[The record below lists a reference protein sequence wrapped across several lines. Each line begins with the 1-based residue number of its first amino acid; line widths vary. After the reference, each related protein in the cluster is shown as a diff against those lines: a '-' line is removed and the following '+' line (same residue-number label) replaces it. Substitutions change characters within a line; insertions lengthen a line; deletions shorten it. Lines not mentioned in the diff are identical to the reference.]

1 MNKEERVLLG
11 VPTFVAVL
19 FLGLAALMGVA
30 TPTRAAELM
39 ALKDA
44 NAVFSQWIAAYAARD
59 AEKIMSVFD
68 KTLIYSTQGDADQTY
83 AELKKSY
90 QDFFATK
97 SAPSKWKAI
106 AKEIHAQAGM
116 AVVVSIWEQ
125 NQKDDSGHDELVARL
140 RSIDIFRPTKG
151 GWKIVRTINYSEP
164 N

>member
-1 MNKEERVLLG
+1 MKQQEPRPNWSSI
-11 VPTFVAVL
+11 AVL
-19 FLGLAALMGVA
+19 GLLALMAPMSRILAAE
-30 TPTRAAELM
+30 PM

-44 NAVFSQWIAAYAARD
+44 SAVFNQWIAAYAARD
-59 AEKIMSVFD
+59 AEKVMAMYD
-68 KTLIYSTQGDADQTY
+68 KALIYSSQGEADQTY

-125 NQKDDSGHDELVARL
+125 SQKDESGHDELVARL
-140 RSIDIFRPTKG
+140 RSVDIFKPTKA

>member
-1 MNKEERVLLG
+1 MKQQEPR
-11 VPTFVAVL
+11 PDWSSIAVL
-19 FLGLAALMGVA
+19 GLLALLA
-30 TPTRAAELM
+30 PTSGILAAELM

-44 NAVFSQWIAAYAARD
+44 SAVFNQWIAAYAARD
-59 AEKIMSVFD
+59 AEKVMAMYD
-68 KTLIYSTQGDADQTY
+68 KALIYSSQGEADQTY

-125 NQKDDSGHDELVARL
+125 SQKDESGHDELVARL
-140 RSIDIFRPTKG
+140 RSVDIFKPTKA

>member
-1 MNKEERVLLG
+1 MNQQEPR
-11 VPTFVAVL
+11 PYRTAIAI
-19 FLGLAALMGVA
+19 LGLLAVMGLMS
-30 TPTRAAELM
+30 RSMAAEPM

-44 NAVFSQWIAAYAARD
+44 NAVFKQWIAAYTARD
-59 AEKIMSVFD
+59 ADKIMSVFD

-125 NQKDDSGHDELVARL
+125 SQKDDSGHDELVARL
-140 RSIDIFRPTKG
+140 RSIDIFRPTKA

>member
-1 MNKEERVLLG
+1 MKQQEPR
-11 VPTFVAVL
+11 PDWSSIAVL
-19 FLGLAALMGVA
+19 GLLALLAPMSGILAAE
-30 TPTRAAELM
+30 PM

-44 NAVFSQWIAAYAARD
+44 SAVFNQWIAAYAARD
-59 AEKIMSVFD
+59 AEKVMAMYD
-68 KTLIYSTQGDADQTY
+68 KALIYSSQGEADQTY

-125 NQKDDSGHDELVARL
+125 SQKDESGHDELVARL
-140 RSIDIFRPTKG
+140 RSVDIFKPTKA

>member
-1 MNKEERVLLG
+1 MNQQEPRPYSTAFAILSLLTLLG
-11 VPTFVAVL
+11 
-19 FLGLAALMGVA
+19 LMS
-30 TPTRAAELM
+30 RSMAAESM

-44 NAVFSQWIAAYAARD
+44 NAVFKQWIAAYAARD

-90 QDFFATK
+90 QDFFATR

-125 NQKDDSGHDELVARL
+125 SQKDDSGHDELVARL
-140 RSIDIFRPTKG
+140 RSIDIFKPTKA

>member
-1 MNKEERVLLG
+1 MNNKKQGLPG
-11 VPTFVAVL
+11 VPTFVGAL
-19 FLGLAALMGVA
+19 FLGLAALIGIA
-30 TPTRAAELM
+30 SPARAEPM

-44 NAVFSQWIAAYAARD
+44 NALFNQWIAAYAARD
-59 AEKIMSVFD
+59 AEKIMSVYD
-68 KTLIYSTQGDADQTY
+68 KTLLYSTQGEADQTY

-116 AVVVSIWEQ
+116 VVVISIWEQ
-125 NQKDDSGHDELVARL
+125 SQKDDSGHDELVARL
-140 RSIDIFRPTKG
+140 RSVDIFKPTKA

>member
-1 MNKEERVLLG
+1 MNQQKPRPDRSVI
-11 VPTFVAVL
+11 AI
-19 FLGLAALMGVA
+19 FLGLLVLIGPMSRVL
-30 TPTRAAELM
+30 AAETM

-44 NAVFSQWIAAYAARD
+44 SAAFNQWIAAYAAHD
-59 AEKIMSVFD
+59 AEKIMAVFD
-68 KTLIYSTQGDADQTY
+68 KTLIYSSQGEADQTY

-106 AKEIHAQAGM
+106 AKEIHAQAGL

-125 NQKDDSGHDELVARL
+125 SQKDDSGHDELVARL
-140 RSIDIFRPTKG
+140 RSIDIFKPTKA

>member
-1 MNKEERVLLG
+1 MNQQR
-11 VPTFVAVL
+11 PRPYRAAIAI
-19 FLGLAALMGVA
+19 LGLTTSLGIASLV
-30 TPTRAAELM
+30 RAAEPM

-44 NAVFSQWIAAYAARD
+44 NAVFNQWIAAYAARD

-125 NQKDDSGHDELVARL
+125 TQKDDSGHDELVARL
-140 RSIDIFRPTKG
+140 RSIDIFRPTKA

>member
-1 MNKEERVLLG
+1 MNQQEPRPYRTAIAILGLLTLLG
-11 VPTFVAVL
+11 
-19 FLGLAALMGVA
+19 LMS
-30 TPTRAAELM
+30 RSMAAEPM

-44 NAVFSQWIAAYAARD
+44 NAVFKEWIAAYAARD
-59 AEKIMSVFD
+59 AEKIMTVFD
-68 KTLIYSTQGDADQTY
+68 KTLIYSSQGDADQTY

-125 NQKDDSGHDELVARL
+125 SQKDESGHDELVARL
-140 RSIDIFRPTKG
+140 RSIDIFRPTKA

>member
-1 MNKEERVLLG
+1 MKQQEPRPNWSSI
-11 VPTFVAVL
+11 AVL
-19 FLGLAALMGVA
+19 GLLALLAPMSGTLAAE
-30 TPTRAAELM
+30 PM

-44 NAVFSQWIAAYAARD
+44 SAVFNQWIAAYAARD
-59 AEKIMSVFD
+59 AEKVMAMYD
-68 KTLIYSTQGDADQTY
+68 KALIYSSQGEADQTY

-125 NQKDDSGHDELVARL
+125 SQRDESGHDELVARL
-140 RSIDIFRPTKG
+140 RSVDIFKPTKA

>member
-1 MNKEERVLLG
+1 MKQQEPRPDRG
-11 VPTFVAVL
+11 VIAI
-19 FLGLAALMGVA
+19 LGLLALLVPMSRLV
-30 TPTRAAELM
+30 AAEPL

-44 NAVFSQWIAAYAARD
+44 SAVFNQWIAAYAAHD
-59 AEKIMSVFD
+59 AEKIMAVFD
-68 KTLIYSTQGDADQTY
+68 KTLIYSSQGEADQTY

-116 AVVVSIWEQ
+116 AVVISIWEQ
-125 NQKDDSGHDELVARL
+125 SQKDESGHDELVARL
-140 RSIDIFRPTKG
+140 RSVDIFKPTKA

>member
-1 MNKEERVLLG
+1 MKQQEPR
-11 VPTFVAVL
+11 PDWSSIAVL
-19 FLGLAALMGVA
+19 GLLALLAPMSGTLAAE
-30 TPTRAAELM
+30 PM

-44 NAVFSQWIAAYAARD
+44 SAVFNQWIAAYAARD
-59 AEKIMSVFD
+59 AEKVMAMYD
-68 KTLIYSTQGDADQTY
+68 KALIYSSQGEADQTY

-90 QDFFATK
+90 QDFFATN

-125 NQKDDSGHDELVARL
+125 SQKDESGHDELVARL
-140 RSIDIFRPTKG
+140 RSVDIFKPTKA

>member
-1 MNKEERVLLG
+1 MTKRLMVSLSAL
-11 VPTFVAVL
+11 AVL
-19 FLGLAALMGVA
+19 FGAASA
-30 TPTRAAELM
+30 AAAEPL

-44 NAVFSQWIAAYAARD
+44 NAVFNQWVAAYAAHD
-59 AEKIMSVFD
+59 AEKIMAVFD
-68 KTLIYSTQGDADQTY
+68 KTLIYSSQGEADQTY
-83 AELKKSY
+83 VELKKSY

-125 NQKDDSGHDELVARL
+125 SQKDESGHDELVARL
-140 RSIDIFRPTKG
+140 RSIDIFKPTKA
-151 GWKIVRTINYSEP
+151 GWKIIRTINYSEP

>member
-1 MNKEERVLLG
+1 MNQQEPRRYR
-11 VPTFVAVL
+11 TTIAI
-19 FLGLAALMGVA
+19 LGLLTLVGLMS
-30 TPTRAAELM
+30 RSMAAEPM

-44 NAVFSQWIAAYAARD
+44 NAVFKQWIAAYAARD

-68 KTLIYSTQGDADQTY
+68 KTLIYSSQGDADQTY

-90 QDFFATK
+90 QEFFATK

-106 AKEIHAQAGM
+106 AKEMHAQAGM

-125 NQKDDSGHDELVARL
+125 SQKDDSGHDELVARL
-140 RSIDIFRPTKG
+140 RSIDIFRPTKA

>member
-1 MNKEERVLLG
+1 MKQQEPR
-11 VPTFVAVL
+11 PDWSSIAVL
-19 FLGLAALMGVA
+19 GLLALLAPTSGILAAE
-30 TPTRAAELM
+30 PM

-44 NAVFSQWIAAYAARD
+44 SAVFNQWIAAYAARD
-59 AEKIMSVFD
+59 AEKVMAMYD
-68 KTLIYSTQGDADQTY
+68 KALIYSSQGEADQTY

-125 NQKDDSGHDELVARL
+125 SQKDESGHDELVARL
-140 RSIDIFRPTKG
+140 RSVDIFKPTKA

>member
-1 MNKEERVLLG
+1 MKQQEPR
-11 VPTFVAVL
+11 PDWSSIAVL
-19 FLGLAALMGVA
+19 GLLALMAPMSRLLAAE
-30 TPTRAAELM
+30 PM

-44 NAVFSQWIAAYAARD
+44 SAAFNQWIAAYAARD
-59 AEKIMSVFD
+59 AEKVMAMYD
-68 KTLIYSTQGDADQTY
+68 KALIYSSQGEADQTY

-125 NQKDDSGHDELVARL
+125 SQKDESGHDELVARL
-140 RSIDIFRPTKG
+140 RSVDIFKPTKA